1 MDQNLV
7 YRVYYPAFYARRS
20 VGAIY
25 RECRQANKRCELPP
39 QPKKPHESRASRG
52 KGRGLSPLGGT
63 TPPSTG
69 SKMGRKKGRRG
80 VGGGTG
86 TGGMVP
92 VL

>member
-1 MDQNLV
+1 M
-7 YRVYYPAFYARRS
+7 
-20 VGAIY
+20 GAIY
-25 RECRQANKRCELPP
+25 REYCQVNKRCELPP
-39 QPKKPHESRASRG
+39 RPKKPYESQAGRG

-80 VGGGTG
+80 IGGGIG

-92 VL
+92 IL